1 MDGFEK
7 NQEVWR
13 SLYKNG
19 KADLLY
25 PSDVFIRLANFSF
38 REKRPHKV
46 LDYGFGTGAN
56 LIFLAN
62 KGYEV
67 SGMEISEEAIQVT
80 QSRLVE
86 RNLTADLR
94 LVPAG
99 IKLPWESGCFDAVI
113 AWQVL
118 YYNDW
123 KGWRFALSEIDRLL
137 AVGGIFMCA
146 IAAPGD
152 ISHVNSQSLG
162 NSLYSSNVEGQ
173 EGAILLIP
181 TREELQNCFPG
192 WLIDIGKME
201 YEFCGV
207 VAKHWVIT
215 YRKI

>member
-1 MDGFEK
+1 MESIEK

-25 PSDVFIRLANFSF
+25 PSDVFIRQANFCF
-38 REKRPHKV
+38 REHKPSKV

-56 LIFLAN
+56 LIYLASR
-62 KGYEV
+62 GFEV
-67 SGMEISEEAIQVT
+67 SGLEISEEAISIT
-80 QSRLVE
+80 KSRLDE

-94 LVPAG
+94 FSTLVSP
-99 IKLPWESGCFDAVI
+99 LPWESGYFGAII

-123 KGWRFALSEIDRLL
+123 NGWRFALGEIDRLL
-137 AVGGIFMCA
+137 QPGGVFICA

-152 ISHVNSQSLG
+152 ISQTNAYSLG
-162 NSLYSSNVEGQ
+162 NSLYSSRVDGQ
-173 EGAILLIP
+173 EGAIMLIP
-181 TREELQNCFPG
+181 SREDLPKCFPG
-192 WLIDIGKME
+192 WSINIGKME
-201 YEFCGV
+201 YEFGSV

-215 YRKI
+215 WRKI